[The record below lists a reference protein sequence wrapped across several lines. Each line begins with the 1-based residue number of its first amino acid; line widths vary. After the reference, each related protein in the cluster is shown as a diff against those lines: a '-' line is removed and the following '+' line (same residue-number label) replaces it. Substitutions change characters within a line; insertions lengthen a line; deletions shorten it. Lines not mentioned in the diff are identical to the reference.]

1 MFSLAGVAK
10 MRAWTLRIRF
20 RLIAAFAVTNSFW
33 LPLTALSSQATVFA
47 DDFVKVAADSNET
60 VIDSAQDS
68 TGRASLAN
76 DTEHVSS
83 SDDSGRASL
92 SNADNGS
99 RLSETTDISETSYI
113 AGQASLRSTDGAE
126 LPDNSGRAR
135 LPNSDGGVKLV
146 SAVAAPSR
154 KPDLDFTAEYQQLRG
169 AGATT
174 EASDRSYLTELD
186 ELIIGESSSWL
197 FAKPASAETAQQ
209 DPSRAVAATYLDEL
223 NSLVKSDGRGSVDT
237 VSSSWHRTVA
247 MQEAHA
253 GESTPRTLK
262 ETFRSISPAPV
273 CNPLGGM
280 EISSCF
286 QPLSSIRIAGLSTNP
301 PTTSK
306 GSVELKRPEPN
317 EACAYLSD
325 STPGYYLAAPYG
337 VRRPSRNTHT
347 LIHHPLYF
355 EDPNLERCGRSR
367 GCMTTAVSSVH
378 FATTIAF
385 LPYLAIAKCPNS
397 CVTALPDCPT
407 CHSFGIDAYC
417 NSCLP
422 AKK

>member
-33 LPLTALSSQATVFA
+33 LPLTAVSSQAAVFA

-60 VIDSAQDS
+60 VIDSALDS

-92 SNADNGS
+92 NNA
-99 RLSETTDISETSYI
+99 
-113 AGQASLRSTDGAE
+113 DGAE
-126 LPDNSGRAR
+126 VPDNSGRAR

-174 EASDRSYLTELD
+174 QASDRSYLTELD
-186 ELIIGESSSWL
+186 ELMVGESSSWL

-223 NSLVKSDGRGSVDT
+223 NSLVKSDGRGSVDP
-237 VSSSWHRTVA
+237 VSSSLHRTVA
-247 MQEAHA
+247 MQEADA
-253 GESTPRTLK
+253 GESTSRTLK

-273 CNPLGGM
+273 CNPPGGM

-317 EACAYLSD
+317 EACAYLND
-325 STPGYYLAAPYG
+325 SAPGYYLAAPFG